1 MVSKLF
7 ILSIAQLC
15 TKKSQP
21 LQNNT
26 TQNSM
31 NKQER
36 CKFVGLFRLKFSPT
50 IYPPIICLKRLFSS
64 IFPKKESPDNI

>member
-15 TKKSQP
+15 TKKSQL

-36 CKFVGLFRLKFSPT
+36 CKFVGLFRLNFSPT
-50 IYPPIICLKRLFSS
+50 IYPPIICLKRLFSA
-64 IFPKKESPDNI
+64 IFPQTENPDNI